1 MAYCGPSG
9 NGIGPS
15 FPYMGNHHTEM
26 LDLQRHGVGAI
37 IVPQFFSSGWWGG
50 SATVW
55 LVQSILTVST
65 VVAAD
70 RKCCSG
76 RVPGVAYVIY
86 RWISTVQGWPS

>member
-37 IVPQFFSSGWWGG
+37 IVPQFFSSGWWGMHPPIPMDPPL
-50 SATVW
+50 SRPT
-55 LVQSILTVST
+55 IYITCST
-65 VVAAD
+65 FVF
-70 RKCCSG
+70 
-76 RVPGVAYVIY
+76 
-86 RWISTVQGWPS
+86 

>member
-37 IVPQFFSSGWWGG
+37 IVPQFFSSAWWGDA
-50 SATVW
+50 SPHPPW
-55 LVQSILTVST
+55 IRHCESLCNYDIS
-65 VVAAD
+65 
-70 RKCCSG
+70 
-76 RVPGVAYVIY
+76 VIQPA
-86 RWISTVQGWPS
+86 WNLAWP